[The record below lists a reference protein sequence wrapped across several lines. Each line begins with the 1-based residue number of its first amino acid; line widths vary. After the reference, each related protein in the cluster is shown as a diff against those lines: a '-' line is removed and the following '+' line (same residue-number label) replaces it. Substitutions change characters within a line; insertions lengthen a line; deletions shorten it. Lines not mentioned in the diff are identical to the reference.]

1 MHTYKKDTRTVVCI
15 SNFEDFKDRE
25 SNFVQTFSFTDSC
38 TKIKYSFST
47 RAYCAWN
54 KMNQRC
60 RNFKNTYNGF
70 KSFQDFA
77 EWCQTQPG
85 YKLLDSENRYWALDK
100 DILGLSVD
108 QKIYST
114 ESCCFIPQYLNKVL
128 CASDSIRGDYPL
140 GVSLLKNTGKFMS
153 YCKTTGNGKREIF
166 GYFTTPEEAHL
177 HWQLGKIKAIKN
189 AIHRYESENESSLRV
204 IQALKLRIEI
214 LSSDIKL
221 KRETI
226 KI

>member
-1 MHTYKKDTRTVVCI
+1 MRTYKKDTRVVVCT
-15 SNFEDFKDRE
+15 SNFGDFKDRE
-25 SNFVQTFSFTDSC
+25 GNFVQTFSFTDVD
-38 TKIKYSFST
+38 TKTKYNFST

-60 RNFKNTYNGF
+60 KSFKNTFNKF
-70 KSFQDFA
+70 TSFQDFA
-77 EWCQTQPG
+77 RWCQSQPG
-85 YKLLDSENRYWALDK
+85 YKLLDSESRHWALDK
-100 DILGLSVD
+100 DILALLID
-108 QKIYST
+108 QKIYSP
-114 ESCCFIPQYLNKVL
+114 ESCCFIPQYLNKIL

-153 YCKTTGNGKREIF
+153 YCKTNGNGEREIF

-177 HWQLGKIKAIKN
+177 HWQFGKIKALKN

-204 IQALKLRIEI
+204 IQALKLRIDAI
-214 LSSDIKL
+214 RSDIKL

-226 KI
+226 KM

>member
-1 MHTYKKDTRTVVCI
+1 MRTYKKDTRTVVCT
-15 SNFEDFKDRE
+15 SNLGDFKDRDG
-25 SNFVQTFSFTDSC
+25 NFVQTFSFTDMG
-38 TKIKYSFST
+38 TKTKYNFST
-47 RAYCAWN
+47 RAYSAWN
-54 KMNQRC
+54 KMVQRC
-60 RNFKNTYNGF
+60 KSFENTYNEF

-77 EWCQTQPG
+77 EWCQSQTG
-85 YKLLDSENRYWALDK
+85 YKLLDSENRHWALDK
-100 DILGLSVD
+100 DILTPLAD
-108 QKIYST
+108 QKVYSP
-114 ESCCFIPQYLNKVL
+114 ENCCFIPQYLNKVL

-153 YCKTTGNGKREIF
+153 YCKTTGNGEREIF
-166 GYFTTPEEAHL
+166 GYFTTPQEAHL

-204 IQALKLRIEI
+204 VQSLKLRIDVI
-214 LSSDIKL
+214 SSDINL